1 MSELINRERLIEI
14 LRKPIFPH
22 ELVDP
27 TEAVADY
34 LIDNGVVVLPC
45 KVGETVYEVKRDY
58 CDRRELDKCD
68 GCCDGWDC
76 SCPDNNAE
84 WLITPQFFSCGMLDR
99 IGNTVF
105 LTYEEAKK
113 ALKKCKGWETDD

>member
-1 MSELINRERLIEI
+1 MKDKEKLIDILLQRESYYPQHGDLRPALAEKDSE
-14 LRKPIFPH
+14 
-22 ELVDP
+22 
-27 TEAVADY
+27 Y
-34 LIDNGVVVLPC
+34 LISCGVVVLPC

-105 LTYEEAKK
+105 LTYEEAKEEIRRRK
-113 ALKKCKGWETDD
+113 SKS